1 MRTATVTLVCLMAA
15 ALFLTSSSSLH
26 ENDAT
31 VQQPSGGM
39 FPAEDTITV
48 EVTDVRALES
58 DIPSSLSVT
67 VGINGETVSSPVLD
81 GPYCYD
87 IGWQAAVSVPVDV
100 DVVPV
105 TVQLRAHD
113 TGGAVR
119 CDIGGS
125 DDAVVSGNE
134 RSATL
139 QYNRLTGD
147 WTGDD
152 YRGDESGY
160 GRLNGCDD
168 GSIYTMEHDCELWFS
183 ITGGDTDGDTLTDWE
198 EANRYGTDPLVSD
211 MGSDRD
217 GDGMPIEWE
226 DRWGY
231 DPLTP
236 ESHATLDPDNDSL
249 SNLEEYRMR
258 DRQADPYR
266 PDLFIE
272 LDQMAVQPNDSVG
285 YVTNGTVELLKTVHN
300 RRNIIYHLDDGCMG
314 GGETISYDGL
324 TGPGELTDIYQAYF
338 LHNGSTAWRRG
349 IFHYGVIINRHF
361 LVDGHA
367 FPGDGSIL
375 DFDEGG
381 VNCFQISRQPLA
393 GKMLRPTQEK
403 IDFYY
408 ACLIMHET
416 GHTMGIYAGHP
427 PGCDNQFSKYPWQLG
442 SYIFR
447 SYRSVMN
454 YRYTYHL
461 LDYSDGTHGPRDY
474 DDWGNLD
481 FGYFEP

>member
-1 MRTATVTLVCLMAA
+1 MVA
-15 ALFLTSSSSLH
+15 ALFVASSSSLPGM
-26 ENDAT
+26 EAALEQT
-31 VQQPSGGM
+31 GGSPL
-39 FPAEDTITV
+39 PAADEITV
-48 EVTDVRALES
+48 TVTDVRALES

-67 VGINGETVSSPVLD
+67 DDINGETLSSPTWD
-81 GPYCYD
+81 DSSCYGL
-87 IGWQAAVSVPVDV
+87 GWQATVPVPADV
-100 DVVPV
+100 ETVPV
-105 TVQLRAHD
+105 TLRLWAHD
-113 TGGAVR
+113 ADGDIC

-125 DDAVVSGNE
+125 DDAVASGNG
-134 RSATL
+134 RSAML
-139 QYNRLTGD
+139 QYSRMTGD

-168 GSIYTMEHDCELWFS
+168 GSIYTSEHDCEVWFS
-183 ITGGDTDGDTLTDWE
+183 ITGGDADGDGLTDWE
-198 EANRYGTDPLVSD
+198 ETNRYGTDPAVSD
-211 MGSDRD
+211 AGSDTD
-217 GDGMPIEWE
+217 GDGVSIEWE

-231 DPLTP
+231 DPFTA
-236 ESHATLDPDNDSL
+236 ERHATLDPDNDSL

-258 DRQADPYR
+258 AWQADPYR

-285 YVTNGTVELLKTVHN
+285 YVTDGTRELLTTVYN
-300 RRNIIYHLDDGCMG
+300 RRNLVYHLDDGCMD
-314 GGETISYDGL
+314 GGEIIPYDGL
-324 TGPGELTDIYQAYF
+324 TGPGELTDIYHAFF
-338 LHNGSTAWRRG
+338 LNNGSSAWRRG
-349 IFHYGVIINRHF
+349 VFHYGVIINRHF

-393 GKMLRPTQEK
+393 GKMLRPTREK

-416 GHTMGIYAGHP
+416 GHTLGIYAGHP

-447 SYRSVMN
+447 NYRSVMN

-461 LDYSDGTHGPRDY
+461 LDYSDGTHGKRDY

-481 FGYFEP
+481 LGYFEHRPAIDGLM